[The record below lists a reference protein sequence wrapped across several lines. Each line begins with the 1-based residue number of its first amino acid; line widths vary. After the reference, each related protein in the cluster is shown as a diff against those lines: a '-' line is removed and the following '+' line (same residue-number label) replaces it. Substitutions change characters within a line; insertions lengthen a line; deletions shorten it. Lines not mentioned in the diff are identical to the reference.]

1 MVTWVLAMALFS
13 GCANPGQEAAVAYV
27 RVLEPLLVENSAL
40 AEQVLLEGAAVYNE
54 AAGPKEVAAAWE
66 KKIVPM
72 SEHLAA
78 QASFAVPPPEYKGTH
93 DQLVKVWTD
102 RAVAYRVM
110 AEATRTANAELWNVA
125 RSNVD
130 EVKASENVLFI
141 DLNRQLSPMRLQVDP
156 YP

>member
-1 MVTWVLAMALFS
+1 MRAKPPDSTTVSPCWRPPTTS
-13 GCANPGQEAAVAYV
+13 RQ
-27 RVLEPLLVENSAL
+27 RVE
-40 AEQVLLEGAAVYNE
+40 
-54 AAGPKEVAAAWE
+54 WR
-66 KKIVPM
+66 
-72 SEHLAA
+72 
-78 QASFAVPPPEYKGTH
+78 
-93 DQLVKVWTD
+93 VKVWTD